1 LNREAITVV
10 LTRKDAAS
18 ILRDHFENVSPDEF
32 RANLARYSP
41 EVISEGSPAIPAI
54 TPLPPP
60 ATQLTL
66 LTPRAA
72 PLPLNGYLAC
82 ALTGLSGDQR
92 QLVELLSDTVTRIC
106 EQHGI
111 DVYQP
116 SKKTDPVHH
125 PHVPDDEVYRLDRD
139 RVSSA
144 DLLIFLSHFPSVG
157 AGEELEI
164 ASKALVPM
172 ILVSHSETRVSR
184 MVTGIPALKLEIT
197 YSEPDELRL
206 QLEGALLE
214 IRPVLEARKLAFADY
229 EANLIGE
236 RVRQLREGLRL
247 TREEVAT
254 SARLS
259 PAIPPSFL
267 TVERLREIEVSGDRT
282 SNPSL
287 IELRV
292 IAAVLRTTVAELV
305 EPDLGERVIATLQ
318 RWLEES
324 ADDGMLAARW
334 GMSARDRNRILRRIL
349 LRMIDSLEQD

>member
-1 LNREAITVV
+1 
-10 LTRKDAAS
+10 
-18 ILRDHFENVSPDEF
+18 
-32 RANLARYSP
+32 
-41 EVISEGSPAIPAI
+41 
-54 TPLPPP
+54 
-60 ATQLTL
+60 
-66 LTPRAA
+66 
-72 PLPLNGYLAC
+72 
-82 ALTGLSGDQR
+82 
-92 QLVELLSDTVTRIC
+92 
-106 EQHGI
+106 
-111 DVYQP
+111 
-116 SKKTDPVHH
+116 
-125 PHVPDDEVYRLDRD
+125 
-139 RVSSA
+139 
-144 DLLIFLSHFPSVG
+144 
-157 AGEELEI
+157 
-164 ASKALVPM
+164 
-172 ILVSHSETRVSR
+172 